1 MHAVVY
7 IGVARP
13 LLKQARRSSER
24 ENCSR
29 REGHAETGASRD
41 RFLMF
46 KLLRYFSLTSF
57 VSVVVVAAVL
67 GIIYR
72 EIAVHSLVT
81 MGESSNRSV
90 TRVLS
95 NSLWPKVMPYLATAD
110 TLPSERLQE
119 HPHREALAETLAANL
134 KGLSV
139 AKVKIYD
146 MGGRTVFSTDPKQ
159 MGEDRSDNAGFR
171 EARSGVV
178 ATELTHRD
186 EFAALDGIIENAD
199 LLATYIPVRRSD
211 GEISAVFQVYDD
223 VTPFLARIDRMQ
235 WMVIV
240 GVFVILCVLYGVLF
254 VIVRHADG
262 VIQRQY
268 RQRDAAERALKRAQ
282 RTLEQRVEQR
292 TLELARVNA
301 GLQAEVAERHLADQR
316 VVHMAHHDAL
326 TGLPNRTLFADRV
339 AQAIAR
345 AHRRDGKIAVL
356 FLDLDRFKNVNDS
369 LGHAIGD
376 LLLTAVAE
384 RLTNCLREED
394 TAARL
399 GGDEFIISLPDVAD
413 AGEAARVAGR
423 ILAELAKP
431 FTIADHQLHADGS
444 IGIALYPADGDT
456 AETLMRNADTAM
468 YHAKESGRANYQFFS
483 AQMTERVSRRLS
495 TETDLRRAL
504 EHGEFALH
512 YQPLIDLVTSRV
524 SGAEALL
531 RWPQNEHRL
540 MSPAEFIPIAEDTGL
555 IIPLGEWV
563 LLEAC
568 SQAQAWQARHP
579 GLRIAVNL
587 SARQFRQKDLI
598 GMIERVLGE
607 TGLAPTLL
615 ELELTESMLMHHA
628 EETVGILTRL
638 DEMGVRLAI
647 DDFGTGYS
655 SLSYLKRFPIH
666 SLKVDRSFVRD
677 ISTDPDDAA
686 IVTAIVAMARSLN
699 LDVTAE
705 GVETEEQATFLRSL
719 ACHQAQGY
727 YFGRPMSA
735 QEFAAR
741 LAVIATTETL
751 RVAA

>member
-1 MHAVVY
+1 
-7 IGVARP
+7 
-13 LLKQARRSSER
+13 
-24 ENCSR
+24 
-29 REGHAETGASRD
+29 
-41 RFLMF
+41 MF

-57 VSVVVVAAVL
+57 VSVVVVPAVL
-67 GIIYR
+67 GIVYR
-72 EIAVHSLVT
+72 EIAVHSLIA
-81 MGESSNRSV
+81 MGESNSRAV
-90 TRVLS
+90 ARMLS
-95 NSLWPKVMPYLATAD
+95 NSLVPKLTPYLASAD
-110 TLPSERLQE
+110 TLASERLPE
-119 HPHREALAETLAANL
+119 HPDREALAETLAANV
-134 KGLSV
+134 KGLSIS
-139 AKVKIYD
+139 KVKVYD

-159 MGEDRSDNAGFR
+159 IGEDKSDGAGFR

-178 ATELTHRD
+178 TSELMHRD
-186 EFAALDGIIENAD
+186 EFGGFEGVIENAD
-199 LLATYIPVRRSD
+199 LLSTYVPVRRSD
-211 GEISAVFQVYDD
+211 GTIIAIFEVYDD
-223 VTPFLARIDRMQ
+223 VTPFLARIERMQ
-235 WMVIV
+235 WVVVV
-240 GVFVILCVLYGVLF
+240 GVFVMLCVLHGVLF

-301 GLQAEVAERHLADQR
+301 GLQAEIAERRLADQR

-339 AQAIAR
+339 GQAIAR

-384 RLTNCLREED
+384 RLTNCLRDED

-399 GGDEFIISLPDVAD
+399 GGDEFIISLPDIAD
-413 AGEAARVAGR
+413 AGEAARVATR

-444 IGIALYPADGDT
+444 IGIALYPTDGDT

-504 EHGEFALH
+504 EHGEFVLH
-512 YQPLIDLVTSRV
+512 YQPLIDLAASRV

-568 SQAQAWQARHP
+568 AQAHAWQPRHP

-628 EETVGILTRL
+628 EETVGILSRL

-705 GVETEEQATFLRSL
+705 GVETEEQAMFLRSL

-741 LAVIATTETL
+741 LALGGTTQSL

>member
-1 MHAVVY
+1 
-7 IGVARP
+7 
-13 LLKQARRSSER
+13 
-24 ENCSR
+24 
-29 REGHAETGASRD
+29 
-41 RFLMF
+41 MF
-46 KLLRYFSLTSF
+46 KLLRYFSLMSF

-67 GIIYR
+67 GIVYR
-72 EIAVHSLVT
+72 EMAVHSLVT
-81 MGESSNRSV
+81 MGESNNRSLA
-90 TRVLS
+90 RVLS
-95 NSLWPKVMPYLATAD
+95 NSLLPKLMRYLATAD

-119 HPHREALAETLAANL
+119 HPDHEALAETLAANL

-139 AKVKIYD
+139 AKVKLYD
-146 MGGRTVFSTDPKQ
+146 LGGRTVFSTDAKQ
-159 MGEDRSDNAGFR
+159 IGEDRSDNAGFR
-171 EARSGVV
+171 EARSGLV
-178 ATELTHRD
+178 ASELTHRG
-186 EFAALDGIIENAD
+186 EFAALDGVIENAD
-199 LLATYIPVRRSD
+199 RLATYIPVRRAD
-211 GEISAVFQVYDD
+211 GAISAVFAIYDD
-223 VTPFLARIDRMQ
+223 VTPFLGRIDRMQ
-235 WMVIV
+235 WMVIA
-240 GVFVILCVLYGVLF
+240 GVFVMLCVLYGVLF

-339 AQAIAR
+339 GQAIAR

-376 LLLTAVAE
+376 LLLTTVAE

-399 GGDEFIISLPDVAD
+399 GGDEFTISLPDVAD

-512 YQPLIDLVTSRV
+512 YQPLIDLTTTRV

-598 GMIERVLGE
+598 GMIERVLAE

-727 YFGRPMSA
+727 YFGRPMPA

-741 LAVIATTETL
+741 LALIATTEAL

>member
-13 LLKQARRSSER
+13 LLKPARRSSER

>member
-1 MHAVVY
+1 M
-7 IGVARP
+7 
-13 LLKQARRSSER
+13 
-24 ENCSR
+24 
-29 REGHAETGASRD
+29 
-41 RFLMF
+41 
-46 KLLRYFSLTSF
+46 
-57 VSVVVVAAVL
+57 
-67 GIIYR
+67 
-72 EIAVHSLVT
+72 
-81 MGESSNRSV
+81 
-90 TRVLS
+90 
-95 NSLWPKVMPYLATAD
+95 
-110 TLPSERLQE
+110 
-119 HPHREALAETLAANL
+119 
-134 KGLSV
+134 
-139 AKVKIYD
+139 AKVKVYD
-146 MGGRTVFSTDPKQ
+146 MNGRTVFSTDPGQ
-159 MGEDRSDNAGFR
+159 IGEDKSNNAGFKG
-171 EARSGVV
+171 ARFGSV
-178 ATELTHRD
+178 TSELTHRD
-186 EFAALDGIIENAD
+186 EFSAFDKVIENAD
-199 LLATYIPVRRSD
+199 LLSTYIPVRRNTD
-211 GEISAVFQVYDD
+211 GAIGAVFELYDD
-223 VTPFLARIDRMQ
+223 VTPFLVRIERTQ
-235 WMVIV
+235 WMVV
-240 GVFVILCVLYGVLF
+240 LGVFAILCVLYGVLF

-268 RQRDAAERALKRAQ
+268 RKRDAAERALRRAQ
-282 RTLEQRVEQR
+282 HTLEQRVEER
-292 TLELARVNA
+292 TLELARVNE
-301 GLQAEVAERHLADQR
+301 GLQAEVAERRLADQR

-345 AHRRDGKIAVL
+345 AHRRDGRIAVL

-413 AGEAARVAGR
+413 AGEAARIATR
-423 ILAELAKP
+423 ILGELAKP
-431 FTIADHQLHADGS
+431 FKIAGHQLHADGS
-444 IGIALYPADGDT
+444 IGIALYPTDGGN

-504 EHGEFALH
+504 ERGEFFLH
-512 YQPLIDLVTSRV
+512 YQPLIDLGAGRV

-531 RWPQNEHRL
+531 RWPHTEQRC

-568 SQAQAWQARHP
+568 SQAQAWQARCP
-579 GLRIAVNL
+579 GLRISVNL

-607 TGLAPTLL
+607 TGLAPALL

-628 EETVGILTRL
+628 EETVGILERL
-638 DEMGVRLAI
+638 DEMGVHLAI

-666 SLKVDRSFVRD
+666 SLKIDRSFVRD
-677 ISTDPDDAA
+677 ISSDPDDAA

-699 LDVTAE
+699 LKVTAE
-705 GVETEEQATFLRSL
+705 GVETEEQAAFLRSL

-727 YFGRPMSA
+727 HFGHPMPA
-735 QEFAAR
+735 TEFLAR
-741 LAVIATTETL
+741 LPAAAPRSTF

>member
-1 MHAVVY
+1 MGAKRPPFPGFGSRLF
-7 IGVARP
+7 GVKTRG
-13 LLKQARRSSER
+13 KRSFPR
-24 ENCSR
+24 LP
-29 REGHAETGASRD
+29 T
-41 RFLMF
+41 MF

-57 VSVVVVAAVL
+57 VSVVFVAAIL
-67 GIIYR
+67 AMFYR
-72 EIAVHSLVT
+72 ELAVHSLIA
-81 MGESSNRSV
+81 MGEANNRAV
-90 TRVLS
+90 TRLLA
-95 NSLWPKVMPYLATAD
+95 NSVWPKLVPYLATAD
-110 TLPSERLQE
+110 LLPTEQLDE
-119 HPHREALAETLAANL
+119 HPDRESFAAALAQNL
-134 KGLSV
+134 RGLTV
-139 AKVKIYD
+139 GKVRVYD

-159 MGEDRSDNAGFR
+159 IGEDKSSNAGFL
-171 EARSGVV
+171 AAKLGGITS
-178 ATELTHRD
+178 ELTHRD
-186 EFAALDGIIENAD
+186 KTSGVEGVVETAD
-199 LLATYIPVRRSD
+199 LLSTYIPVRRTTD
-211 GEISAVFQVYDD
+211 NAVGAVFEVYDD
-223 VTPFLARIDRMQ
+223 VTPFVARIERTQ
-235 WMVIV
+235 WMVAL
-240 GVFVILCVLYGVLF
+240 GVFSLLCVLYGVLF

-268 RQRDAAERALKRAQ
+268 RQRDAAERALRRAQ
-282 RTLEQRVEQR
+282 RTLEQRVEER

-301 GLQAEVAERHLADQR
+301 GLQAEVAERRAADQR

-339 AQAIAR
+339 GQAIAR
-345 AHRRDGKIAVL
+345 AHRRVGKLAVL

-384 RLTNCLREED
+384 RLTTCLREED

-399 GGDEFIISLPDVAD
+399 GGDEFIISLPDVSD

-423 ILAELAKP
+423 ILTELAKP
-431 FTIADHQLHADGS
+431 FKIAAHQLHADGS
-444 IGIALYPADGDT
+444 IGIAMYPTDGDN

-468 YHAKESGRANYQFFS
+468 YHAKESGRANSQFFN

-504 EHGEFALH
+504 ENGEFTLH
-512 YQPLIDLVTSRV
+512 YQPLIDLSSSRI

-531 RWPQNEHRL
+531 RWPQSDQRL
-540 MSPAEFIPIAEDTGL
+540 MPPTEFIPIAEDTGL

-568 SQAQAWQARHP
+568 SQAQAWQSRHP

-607 TGLAPTLL
+607 TGLAPSLL

-628 EETVGILTRL
+628 EETVVILNRL
-638 DEMGVRLAI
+638 DEMGVHLAI

-666 SLKVDRSFVRD
+666 SLKIDRSFVRD
-677 ISTDPDDAA
+677 ISSDPDDAA
-686 IVTAIVAMARSLN
+686 IVTAIVAMAGSLG
-699 LDVTAE
+699 LSVTAE
-705 GVETEEQATFLRSL
+705 GVETEEQASFLRSL

-727 YFGRPMSA
+727 HFGRPVSA
-735 QEFAAR
+735 ADFAAR
-741 LAVIATTETL
+741 LGVANSSMSL
-751 RVAA
+751 RAAA

>member
-1 MHAVVY
+1 
-7 IGVARP
+7 
-13 LLKQARRSSER
+13 
-24 ENCSR
+24 
-29 REGHAETGASRD
+29 
-41 RFLMF
+41 MF

-57 VSVVVVAAVL
+57 VSVVIVAAIL
-67 GIIYR
+67 GLLYR
-72 EIAVHSLVT
+72 EIAIHSLVT
-81 MGESSNRSV
+81 MGESNNQAV
-90 TRVLS
+90 TRILA
-95 NSLWPKVMPYLATAD
+95 NSVWPKLMTYLATAD
-110 TLPSERLQE
+110 TLPNERLQE
-119 HPHREALAETLAANL
+119 HPEREMLAEMLTAHLR
-134 KGLSV
+134 GLSV
-139 AKVKIYD
+139 AKVKVYD
-146 MGGRTVFSTDPKQ
+146 MGGRTVFSTDRKQ
-159 MGEDRSDNAGFR
+159 IGEDKSGNAGFR
-171 EARSGVV
+171 GARTGIVTS
-178 ATELTHRD
+178 ELTHRD
-186 EFAALDGIIENAD
+186 EFSGFEGVIENAD
-199 LLATYIPVRRSD
+199 LLSTYIPVRRSD
-211 GEISAVFQVYDD
+211 TTIGAVFEVYDD
-223 VTPFLARIDRMQ
+223 VTPFLVRIERMQ
-235 WMVIV
+235 WMVV
-240 GVFVILCVLYGVLF
+240 LGVFTILCVLYGVLF

-282 RTLEQRVEQR
+282 RNLEHRVEQR

-301 GLQAEVAERHLADQR
+301 GLQAEVAERRLADQR

-339 AQAIAR
+339 GQAIAR

-413 AGEAARVAGR
+413 AGEAAHVAAR

-431 FTIADHQLHADGS
+431 FTIANHQLHADGS

-504 EHGEFALH
+504 ERGEFALH
-512 YQPLIDLVTSRV
+512 YQPLIDLAAGRV

-540 MSPAEFIPIAEDTGL
+540 MSPTEFIPIAEDTGL

-568 SQAQAWQARHP
+568 SQAQVWQARHP
-579 GLRIAVNL
+579 GLKISVNL

-607 TGLAPTLL
+607 TGLPPALL

-628 EETVGILTRL
+628 EETIGILTRL

-666 SLKVDRSFVRD
+666 SLKIDRSFVRD

-705 GVETEEQATFLRSL
+705 GVETDEQAAFLRSL
-719 ACHQAQGY
+719 ACHHAQGY
-727 YFGRPMSA
+727 HFGRPMSA

-741 LAVIATTETL
+741 LALGGTAQAL

>member
-29 REGHAETGASRD
+29 REGHAESGASRD

-504 EHGEFALH
+504 EHGEFELH

-568 SQAQAWQARHP
+568 SQAQAWQARYP

>member
-1 MHAVVY
+1 MERAARANETTAVVA
-7 IGVARP
+7 GNGA
-13 LLKQARRSSER
+13 
-24 ENCSR
+24 
-29 REGHAETGASRD
+29 HTGATRD
-41 RFLMF
+41 RFLLMF

-67 GIIYR
+67 GMVYR
-72 EIAVHSLVT
+72 EIAVHSLIA
-81 MGESSNRSV
+81 MGESNNRSV

-95 NSLWPKVMPYLATAD
+95 SALSPKLMAYLAVAD
-110 TLPSERLQE
+110 TLPSERLLE
-119 HPHREALAETLAANL
+119 HPQREALAETLAASL

-139 AKVKIYD
+139 SKVEVYD

-159 MGEDRSDNAGFR
+159 IGEDRSDNAGFR
-171 EARSGVV
+171 QARSGV
-178 ATELTHRD
+178 ATSELTHRD
-186 EFAALDGIIENAD
+186 EFSGLEGVIENAD
-199 LLATYIPVRRSD
+199 LLSTYIPVRRAD
-211 GEISAVFQVYDD
+211 GAISAIFQVYDD
-223 VTPFLARIDRMQ
+223 VTPFLARIERMQ
-235 WMVIV
+235 WLVVV
-240 GVFVILCVLYGVLF
+240 GVFVMLCVLYGVLF

-301 GLQAEVAERHLADQR
+301 GLQAEVAERRLADQR

-339 AQAIAR
+339 GQAIAR

-384 RLTNCLREED
+384 RLTHCLRDED

-413 AGEAARVAGR
+413 AGEAARVAAR

-444 IGIALYPADGDT
+444 IGIALYPADGDS

-512 YQPLIDLVTSRV
+512 YQPLIDLGASRV

-727 YFGRPMSA
+727 YFGRPMPA

-741 LAVIATTETL
+741 LALTGTAEAL